1 MTDTLILKATVDQEW
16 GTSNITSDVRPS
28 DKVNDP
34 QSHFVRLRMDANYAK
49 EHKEKHVKY

>member
-34 QSHFVRLRMDANYAK
+34 QSHFVRIRMDASYAE